1 MRLLD
6 LFSGAGGA
14 GVGYRRAGWD
24 VVGVDIDPQPAYPFA
39 HRVMDWRDGLED
51 AAAFDAIHA
60 SPPCQGYSWS
70 TRKGREERWPLRIA
84 EVRDALAATGLPYVI
99 ENVANARRDMRQ
111 PVLLCGTMFGL
122 GLIKHRLFES
132 TADLWPVPGHP
143 DCSGMIARGEAV
155 TVAGHGGDSKDFR
168 VSRWREAMGIDW
180 MDRGNAATEK
190 HDLAE
195 AVPPAFTEW
204 VGCHLMASLLERAA

>member
-14 GVGYRRAGWD
+14 AVGYHRAGWD
-24 VVGVDIDPQPAYPFA
+24 VTGADVDPQPAYPFE
-39 HRVMDWRDGLED
+39 HRVMDWREALED
-51 AAAFDAIHA
+51 APSFDAVHA

-70 TRKGREERWPLRIA
+70 TRRGREERWPLLLGD
-84 EVRDALAATGLPYVI
+84 VRDALAATGLPWVI
-99 ENVANARRDMRQ
+99 ENVPNARRDMRS

-122 GLIKHRLFES
+122 GVIKHRLFES
-132 TADLWPVPGHP
+132 SADLWPSPGHP
-143 DCSGMIARGEAV
+143 RCSGMVGRGEAV
-155 TVAGHGGDSKDFR
+155 TVAGHGGDSRDFR
-168 VSRWREAMGIDW
+168 IARWQEAMGIDW
-180 MDRGNAATEK
+180 TRSR

-204 VGCHLMASLLERAA
+204 VGTRLMDAALARAA

>member
-14 GVGYRRAGWD
+14 GAGYARAGFS
-24 VVGVDIDPQPAYPFA
+24 VVGVDIDPQPAYPFE
-39 HRVMDWRDGLED
+39 HRVMDWREALSDVSG
-51 AAAFDAIHA
+51 FDAIHA

-70 TRKGREERWPLRIA
+70 TRKGREDRWPLLIGD
-84 EVRDALAATGLPYVI
+84 VRDALVATGLPWVI
-99 ENVANARRDMRQ
+99 ENVPNARRDMRE

-122 GLIKHRLFES
+122 GVIKHRLFES
-132 TADLWPVPGHP
+132 TVDLWPQPGHP
-143 DCSGMIARGEAV
+143 RCQGAIASGVAV

-168 VSRWREAMGIDW
+168 LSRWREAMGIDW
-180 MDRGNAATEK
+180 MRDR

-195 AVPPAFTEW
+195 AIPPAYTEW
-204 VGCHLMASLLERAA
+204 VGGRLIASLMEDAA